1 MRSTSFC
8 GGPAGAEAVERA
20 WCGAVREGGAGEGH
34 VAAARTHRIGG
45 ILALNATARF
55 VVVIRSFGHEN
66 AAKLAYVSPRRP
78 GRPRRRKLARM
89 PPARARGV
97 SLLLLQTNYLPSLF
111 FGVVPSNPIAMA
123 EAGGDAHVKYVEPTY
138 LMRPYEEK
146 KCVCAA
152 VFAL

>member
-78 GRPRRRKLARM
+78 GRKLARM
-89 PPARARGV
+89 RARGDVVSTDV
-97 SLLLLQTNYLPSLF
+97 SLQTTYLVCFSEF
-111 FGVVPSNPIAMA
+111 VPSNPIAMA

>member
-20 WCGAVREGGAGEGH
+20 WCGAVREGGAGEGR

-78 GRPRRRKLARM
+78 RILGAPKLRELE
-89 PPARARGV
+89 RARGGDV
-97 SLLLLQTNYLPSLF
+97 STQRGLQTTYLVCFSEF
-111 FGVVPSNPIAMA
+111 VPSNPIAMA